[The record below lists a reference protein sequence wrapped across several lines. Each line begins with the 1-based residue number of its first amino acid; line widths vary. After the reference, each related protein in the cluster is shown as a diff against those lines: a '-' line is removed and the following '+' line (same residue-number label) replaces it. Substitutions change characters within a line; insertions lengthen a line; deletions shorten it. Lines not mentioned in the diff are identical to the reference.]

1 MNYSKFLSI
10 FLLIFIVNS
19 VSHNALSQ
27 DLSKINS
34 LILLNVGDEKITY
47 EQLEKAYQKNITK
60 QQPHLYML
68 PEDSL
73 MDFLNLYANF
83 RLKVLEA
90 KRLGLDKDSSI
101 IAESLQNRRILSE
114 SYLFDK
120 KVSEYEINK
129 MLDRRK
135 YEYRIGIIFT
145 TFNQA
150 PVRDTALA
158 FEKINKAMKEIQEGA
173 DFEDAAR
180 KYNDDENL
188 GKNGGKVDQWITSG
202 KIYREI
208 EEAIYSTEPG
218 KVYPNLIITPFG
230 YFIVKVYDKQPR
242 KFVLGAHI
250 LFKLEGPEDS
260 LNLVEE
266 KAKQALQAIKNGASF
281 EEIAK
286 KESQDN
292 VTAENGGLF
301 SEYFSR
307 STGFEKSKGML
318 DITFADALFN
328 LKDGEV
334 SDVIKTNFGY
344 HIIKRIATRDLYEAE
359 EKDELKKIYRKQYFE
374 SDKAKFLDN
383 ELKKLNFSINQKLMD
398 QILSILDTN
407 ASNIN
412 KSWSD
417 SIPENLMEET
427 LFSMDKKNYT
437 LKTFIDL
444 MNTQSN
450 LRGFAI
456 NEDGIVRA
464 IKKILEPDV
473 IAFATKNLENEFPDF
488 KQTLNEFND
497 GVLLFKAE
505 TMEVWNKVKFDTL
518 RAQKYYEKNKTKY
531 ITDPTYDITE
541 IYVLSDS
548 LAQEIYKSVLKGEN
562 FDTLASKFTQ
572 RSGYREKSGY
582 MGKVSG
588 ISNKFGKILKE
599 KQITGPIVLSPQPI
613 ENGYTIIKVNAYEA
627 PRQKTFEEA
636 IPDFASKMQE
646 EYQKELSSKWIEK
659 LRKTFNVK
667 VDKKNLK
674 KVMENKN
681 N

>member
-1 MNYSKFLSI
+1 MNYSKIFFV
-10 FLLIFIVNS
+10 FLLIFVVNS
-19 VSHNALSQ
+19 VSNNAFSQ
-27 DLSKINS
+27 DLTNINQ

-60 QQPHLYML
+60 QQKHLYML

-73 MDFLNLYANF
+73 MDFINLYANF

-90 KRLGLDKDSSI
+90 KRMGLDKDSSI
-101 IAESLQNRRILSE
+101 IEESKQNRKILSE

-120 KVSEYEINK
+120 KVSEVEINK
-129 MLDRRK
+129 MLERRK
-135 YEYRIGIIFT
+135 YEFRIGIIFT

-158 FEKINKAMKEIQEGA
+158 YEKINKAMKEIQEGA
-173 DFEDAAR
+173 SFEDAAV

-188 GKNGGKVDQWITSG
+188 GKKSGKVDQWITSG

-208 EEAIYSTEPG
+208 EEAIYSTEPNNVHP
-218 KVYPNLIITPFG
+218 KVILTPFG
-230 YFIVKVYDKQPR
+230 YFIVKVYEKQPR
-242 KFVLGAHI
+242 NFVLGAHI
-250 LFKLEGPEDS
+250 LYKLDGQTDS
-260 LNLVEE
+260 IHLAENV
-266 KAKQALQAIKNGASF
+266 AKKGLQAIKNGTPF
-281 EEIAK
+281 EEVAK
-286 KESQDN
+286 QESSDN

-301 SEYFSR
+301 KEYFSR

-318 DITFADALFN
+318 DIKFADALFN

-334 SDVIKTNFGY
+334 SDIIPTDFGY
-344 HIIKRIATRDLYEAE
+344 HIIKRIATRPLYEAE
-359 EKDELKKIYRKQYFE
+359 EKEEIKKIYKKQYFE
-374 SDKAKFLDN
+374 SDKAKFFDN
-383 ELKKLNFSINQKLMD
+383 ELAKLNFSINTKLMG
-398 QILSILDTN
+398 QLLSILDTN

-417 SIPENLMEET
+417 SIPNNFLDKDI
-427 LFSMDKKNYT
+427 FSMDKKNYK

-456 NEDGIVRA
+456 NEEGIIRA

-505 TMEVWNKVKFDTL
+505 TMEVWNKVKFDSL
-518 RAQKYYEKNKTKY
+518 RAKKYYEKNKTKY
-531 ITDPTYDITE
+531 ITDPTYDISE

-548 LAQEIYKSVLKGEN
+548 LAQEIYKGVLKGEN
-562 FDTLASKFTQ
+562 FDTLASKLTQ
-572 RSGYREKSGY
+572 RSGFREKSGY

-588 ISNKFGKILKE
+588 NTNKFGKILKE
-599 KQITGPIVLSPQPI
+599 KQITSSIIVSPQQI
-613 ENGYTIIKVNAYEA
+613 ENGFTIIKVNSYEA

-646 EYQKELSSKWIEK
+646 EYQKELSGNWISK
-659 LRKTFNVK
+659 LRTIFNVK
-667 VDKKNLK
+667 VDKNNLK
-674 KVMENKN
+674 KVMEKNKN
-681 N
+681 

>member
-1 MNYSKFLSI
+1 MNYSKFFFV
-10 FLLIFIVNS
+10 FLLFFVVNS
-19 VSHNALSQ
+19 VSRNAFSQ
-27 DLSKINS
+27 DLSKINP
-34 LILLNVGDEKITY
+34 LILLTVGDEKITY

-60 QQPHLYML
+60 QQKHLYML

-90 KRLGLDKDSSI
+90 KRMGLDKDSAI
-101 IAESLQNRRILSE
+101 IAETLQNRKILSE

-120 KVSEYEINK
+120 KVSDYEINK

-135 YEYRIGIIFT
+135 YEFRIGIIFT

-150 PVRDTALA
+150 PVRDTAVA
-158 FEKINKAMKEIQEGA
+158 YEKINKAMKEIQEGGS
-173 DFEDAAR
+173 FEDAAV

-188 GKNGGKVDQWITSG
+188 GRKSGKVDQWITSG

-208 EEAIYSTEPG
+208 EDAIYSTEPNN
-218 KVYPNLIITPFG
+218 VYPKVISTPFG

-242 KFVLGAHI
+242 YFVLGAHI
-250 LFKLEGPEDS
+250 LYKLDGPTDSVKTAEDI
-260 LNLVEE
+260 
-266 KAKQALQAIKNGASF
+266 AKKGLQAIKNGTPF

-286 KESQDN
+286 KESSDN
-292 VTAENGGLF
+292 VTAENGGVF
-301 SEYFSR
+301 KEYFSR
-307 STGFEKSKGML
+307 STGFENSKGML
-318 DITFADALFN
+318 DIKFADALFN

-334 SDVIKTNFGY
+334 SEIIPTDFGY
-344 HIIKRIATRDLYEAE
+344 HIIKRIAERDLYDSE

-383 ELKKLNFSINQKLMD
+383 EMKKLEFSINHKLMD
-398 QILSILDTN
+398 QLLSILDTN

-417 SIPENLMEET
+417 SIPANLMNKDF
-427 LFSMDKKNYT
+427 FSMDKKNYT

-456 NEDGIVRA
+456 NKDGLVRA

-518 RAQKYYEKNKTKY
+518 RAKKYYEKNKTKY
-531 ITDPTYDITE
+531 ITDPTYDISE

-548 LAQEIYKSVLKGEN
+548 LAQEIYKSVLKGDN
-562 FDTLASKFTQ
+562 FDTLASKLTQ
-572 RSGYREKSGY
+572 RSGFREKNGY

-588 ISNKFGKILKE
+588 NSNKFGKILKE
-599 KQITGPIVLSPQPI
+599 KQITSPIVLSPQPI
-613 ENGYTIIKVNAYEA
+613 ENGYTIIKVNAYEP

-646 EYQKELSSKWIEK
+646 EYQKELSANWIEK

-674 KVMENKN
+674 KVMEYK
-681 N
+681 